1 MNSISMKV
9 HFKPGR
15 CGHKVLQKG
24 KRPHYAKYTRL
35 PRICRLMALSIK
47 YERLLQSG
55 TVVNHRT
62 LAQLAGVSESQI
74 SAILCLRLLAPDI
87 QEWLLNLPEH
97 DQGRDPLPWKA
108 IHPLTTLTDWEEQR
122 KRLSDL
128 ISPTDL
134 PTLRTSKNEAQHKN
148 KTNKQRKK

>member
-97 DQGRDPLPWKA
+97 DQGRDPIAWKA
-108 IHPLTTLTDWEEQR
+108 IHPLTRLALWEEQR
-122 KRLSDL
+122 LELNQHLS
-128 ISPTDL
+128 SKGMQ
-134 PTLRTSKNEAQHKN
+134 TLHPLNVN
-148 KTNKQRKK
+148 KTN